1 MQATVAATAGE
12 QKKIVGLISVGHF
25 YSHFSSLILPPLF
38 PLMKAEFG
46 VSYIAL
52 GGIITTYSV
61 ASSAGQIP
69 FGFLVDRFGGRPV
82 LICGIALLGVAYAMI
97 GFTAD
102 FWQILLLAA
111 LAGLGNSV
119 FHPADYAILSAR
131 IRDGV
136 LGRAMSIHSFSGY
149 IGWAAAPPAMLGLAA
164 ITDWRIAVTVA
175 GLLGIAIAVLML
187 WRGQDLADRAVSPHE
202 KQNRSDEPSSWKQ
215 GLLVM
220 RSLPMVM
227 MSLFFLLTAITI
239 GGVAS
244 FSVVA
249 LDQLYAT
256 GETVAG
262 HALTTFMIA
271 MAFGV
276 LLGGVAADWSKKHNL
291 VASVALGLCAVAVM
305 AVGAEGIHW
314 AAMFAAMAAG
324 GLFMGVTSPSRD
336 ILVRRAAPAG
346 AIGVAF
352 GFSSTGM
359 GIGNGLGPLIA
370 GWIMDAGRPG
380 LMFVVMGAVSA
391 AAIFTVLLTHPGGK
405 IPSK

>member
-1 MQATVAATAGE
+1 MQASIAATAGE
-12 QKKIVGLISVGHF
+12 QNRIVGLISVGHF

-46 VSYIAL
+46 VSYVAL
-52 GGIITTYSV
+52 GGIVTAYSA

-82 LICGIALLGVAYAMI
+82 LIGGIALLGAAYAMI
-97 GFTAD
+97 GFASE
-102 FWQILLLAA
+102 FWQILVLAA

-131 IRDGV
+131 IRESV
-136 LGRAMSIHSFSGY
+136 LGRAMSIHSFTGY
-149 IGWAAAPPAMLGLAA
+149 LGWAAAPPAMLGLALY
-164 ITDWRIAVTVA
+164 TDWRNAVAVA
-175 GLLGIAIAVLML
+175 GLLGIFLAVLML
-187 WRGQDLADRAVSPHE
+187 WRGRDLVDPAGSAHAKQDRADGIPTWV
-202 KQNRSDEPSSWKQ
+202 Q
-215 GLLVM
+215 GLRIM

-227 MSLFFLLTAITI
+227 MSVFFLLTAVTI
-239 GGVAS
+239 GGIAS

-256 GETVAG
+256 GEAVAG

-271 MAFGV
+271 MAVGV
-276 LLGGVAADWSKKHNL
+276 LLGGVAADWGRNQNV
-291 VASVALGLCAVAVM
+291 VAAVAIALCGGAVM
-305 AVGAEGIHW
+305 VVGIGGMPI

-359 GIGNGLGPLIA
+359 GIGNGIGPLIA

-380 LMFVVMGAVSA
+380 LMFVVMGAMGVL
-391 AAIFTVLLTHPGGK
+391 AIFTVLLTHSDDKNSPE
-405 IPSK
+405 